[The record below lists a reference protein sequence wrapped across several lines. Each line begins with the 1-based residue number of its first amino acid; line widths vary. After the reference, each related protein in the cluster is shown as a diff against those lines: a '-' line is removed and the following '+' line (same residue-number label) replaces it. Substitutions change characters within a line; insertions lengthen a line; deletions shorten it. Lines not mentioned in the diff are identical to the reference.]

1 MTTDI
6 YDDISK
12 DIINSA
18 EEIFTTMIQMELLA
32 SDSFMQDESMI
43 CTDVISLVCF
53 TGEQYTGII
62 SLFCPKE
69 IALRMTS
76 NMLGITVTELDQDA
90 KDAVGEVTN
99 MIAGTLK
106 NKVHDRFGAM
116 HLSIPIVIGGANL
129 TISSSSGESKVNI
142 SPTVTCNTQSSWMM
156 TPFSSNGHTFN
167 VGLIL
172 KKND

>member
-6 YDDISK
+6 YDGVSK
-12 DIINSA
+12 DIINA
-18 EEIFTTMIQMELLA
+18 TEEVFSTMIQMELST

-43 CTDVISLVCF
+43 CTDVISLICF

-62 SLFCPKE
+62 SLFCSKE
-69 IALRMTS
+69 IALKMTS
-76 NMLGITVTELDQDA
+76 NMLGISVTELDRDA

-99 MIAGTLK
+99 MIAGALK
-106 NKVHDRFGAM
+106 NKVHNTYGAM

-129 TISSSSGESKVNI
+129 TISSSSGERKVEI
-142 SPTVTCNTQSSWMM
+142 SPTITCNTQSSWMM
-156 TPFSSNGHTFN
+156 TPFSSNGDTFN
-167 VGLIL
+167 VGIII